1 MFALDQR
8 VRLLNKTCEEAMSQ
22 QFNPVK
28 GSISTRLEILIFS
41 VTMSEMVL
49 SLSTQAEQLEDIHPK
64 KLAKGISAI
73 SAFQNTP
80 MELLILGYGAMMGWL
95 IYRAL
100 KLKSR
105 VFSAIIAGIFIL
117 TMLAVGLMIF
127 F

>member
-1 MFALDQR
+1 
-8 VRLLNKTCEEAMSQ
+8 MSQ
-22 QFNPVK
+22 RFNSVK
-28 GSISTRLEILIFS
+28 GSIGTRLEILIFS
-41 VTMSEMVL
+41 MIMSGMVL

-64 KLAKGISAI
+64 RLAKGISAI

-117 TMLAVGLMIF
+117 TMLAVGLMILY
-127 F
+127 